1 MSADSDTRLILHL
14 SVSMDGFAAHTDGK
28 LDWLEPKGKD
38 ATDNGG
44 QRHRLN
50 LELLSQ
56 IDLIVMGSGAYSEF
70 KRGWSGSDN
79 PMAKYMN
86 GLPKLVF
93 SQSLQGVDWNNSSL
107 TRRALREEIAE
118 RKAHASRD
126 IVCFGGVRIAHSLI
140 RERLVDEYRLTV
152 HPVMLG
158 EGMPLMQGLPEPQR
172 LELVSSTAYVDGS
185 VSQVLRSA
193 PSRET
198 ES

>member
-1 MSADSDTRLILHL
+1 VSADADSRLILHL
-14 SVSMDGFAAHTDGK
+14 SVSIDGFAAHTDGE

-56 IDLIVMGSGAYSEF
+56 IDLIVMGSGAYTEF
-70 KRGWSGSDN
+70 KRGWSGSDS
-79 PMAKYMN
+79 PMARYMN

-93 SQSLQGVDWNNSSL
+93 SQSLQEVDWTNSSI
-107 TRRALREEIAE
+107 TRRPLREEIVKSKAE
-118 RKAHASRD
+118 AKRD

-158 EGMPLMQGLPEPQR
+158 DGMPLMHGLPEPQR
-172 LELVSSTAYVDGS
+172 LKLVSTTTYVDGS
-185 VSQVLRSA
+185 VSQVLRPA
-193 PSRET
+193 PSRESH
-198 ES
+198 E